1 MTKPNV
7 LLIVTDHWFASLLGC
22 AGHPSVQTPVLDGL
36 AKNGVR
42 FTNAYAAHP
51 VCLPSRRSLMT
62 GTTAKTHGDRTF
74 KPLQPMPPDVPTLAA
89 TFSKAG
95 YQTQA
100 VGKIHVHPQRDRI
113 GFDDVL
119 LDDEGRTHYTS
130 FVDDYELFLGDMG
143 YTGQRFGHGMSNN
156 NYFHRSWHLPDHLHV
171 TEWATKMTER
181 AIKRRD
187 PTRPSLWY
195 VGYSCPHPPL
205 VPLQSYLDFYRDIPI
220 DKPFAGDW
228 ADNRSELPYH
238 AQAIQSRGDS
248 MSELTT
254 ERARRAFYALCTH
267 IDHHIGR
274 LIGTLHWEGL
284 LEDTI
289 ICFTSDHGDMLG
301 NHGMWAK
308 QVFYENSTNIPM
320 ILMGTK
326 DDPQVGLNRTD
337 DRLVEI
343 RDIMPT
349 LLDMCGIEIPKT
361 VEGLSMLG
369 DEQRET
375 LYGEYGESTHA
386 SRMVRDERYKL
397 IWYPCGNQYQLF
409 DLQADP
415 TELNDIANQPE
426 TQAIQARLSHI
437 LLSRLYGNDER
448 WIDGDQLV
456 GEPAKTFR
464 PGSNRSLSATRGNQW
479 PVPPVTDKAF
489 FDFFNEAPE
498 WFEEVG

>member
-22 AGHPSVQTPVLDGL
+22 AGHPSVQTPVLDQL

-74 KPLQPMPPDVPTLAA
+74 KPLQPMPNVPTLAQ
-89 TFSKAG
+89 TFRDAG
-95 YQTQA
+95 YQAKA
-100 VGKIHVHPQRDRI
+100 VGKLHVYPQRNYI
-113 GFDDVL
+113 GFDDVI
-119 LDDEGRTHYTS
+119 LDDEGRTHYSS
-130 FVDDYELFLGDMG
+130 FIDDYELFLGDMG

-156 NYFHRSWHLPDHLHV
+156 NYFYRAWHLPDHLHV
-171 TEWATKMTER
+171 TDWATTMTER

-187 PTRPSLWY
+187 PTRPAFWY

-205 VPLQSYLDFYRDIPI
+205 VPLQSYLDFYRDTPI
-220 DKPFAGDW
+220 DEPFVGGW
-228 ADNRSELPYH
+228 ATDRTTLPYH
-238 AQAIQSRGDS
+238 AQAVHSRNDN
-248 MSELTT
+248 MNERTT
-254 ERARRAFYALCTH
+254 EQARRAFYALCTH

-289 ICFTSDHGDMLG
+289 IMFTSDHGDMLG

-320 ILMGTK
+320 ILMGAK
-326 DDPQVGLNRTD
+326 DDPRVGLNRTD
-337 DRLVEI
+337 ERLVEI
-343 RDIMPT
+343 RDVMPT
-349 LLDMCGIEIPKT
+349 LLDLCNIPIPET

-369 DEQRET
+369 DEKRDT
-375 LYGEYGESTHA
+375 LYGEYGESSHA

-397 IWYPCGNQYQLF
+397 IWYPCGNHFQLF
-409 DLQADP
+409 DLHEDP
-415 TELNDIANQPE
+415 NELNDLAYKLE
-426 TQAIQARLSHI
+426 TKEIQERLSNI
-437 LLSRLYGNDER
+437 LRDELYGSDIK
-448 WIDGDQLV
+448 WMDGAQLV
-456 GEPAKTFR
+456 GEAAKTFR
-464 PGSNRSLSATRGNQW
+464 PGANRSLSATRGNQW
-479 PVPPVTDKAF
+479 PVPPITDKAA

-498 WFEEVG
+498 